1 MAAARCPRPEAP
13 ARCPPSPPYL
23 EPNKPF
29 RHLVLLCAR
38 STSSHPPPLG
48 PKAVETPQTDSK
60 CSAVPGALGWW
71 GQIYWGGEVEHSSVP
86 ALVHPKTPQHTVGL
100 AGGPSMWLLP
110 RLKVPVLTVLGSVCV
125 GWRGEG
131 GLAMGLLSSTDK
143 LYNMSV
149 ALNSGQAS
157 IRQDGVG
164 GPTQSPVISN
174 GGGMVMEMGDV
185 VLE

>member
-1 MAAARCPRPEAP
+1 MPAVASLSGAKQTFPAPGAALCPQHQPS
-13 ARCPPSPPYL
+13 PPSPGSQGCGDPTDRL
-23 EPNKPF
+23 Q
-29 RHLVLLCAR
+29 VLCSPRCTGMVGADI
-38 STSSHPPPLG
+38 LG
-48 PKAVETPQTDSK
+48 
-60 CSAVPGALGWW
+60 G
-71 GQIYWGGEVEHSSVP
+71 GGEVEHISVP